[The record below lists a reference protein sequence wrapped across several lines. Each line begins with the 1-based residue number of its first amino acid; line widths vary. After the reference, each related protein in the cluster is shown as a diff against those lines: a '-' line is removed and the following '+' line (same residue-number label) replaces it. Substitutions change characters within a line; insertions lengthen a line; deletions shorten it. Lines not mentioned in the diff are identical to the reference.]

1 MAVVSSLLIT
11 DWKGVRNCLAQ
22 LAESHDQVAEFLRGL
37 FVQLEELW
45 GQMLRQER
53 VWQAEHQ
60 RARQELESQAAEL
73 QRQQQALEAE
83 RQRLQAE
90 MERALAEQQQRLAQ
104 AQAEESRQ
112 REALENELELVRMRA
127 AELAES
133 LAEQSR
139 QIAQERAQ
147 WSEEIQRMR
156 RLLETLVSAQPAPA
170 ARDEEQPAAAEP
182 ARTAAAARPTG
193 EDPVLNSVMAQ
204 FQMLQRDLA
213 RRRRNGTTG

>member
-1 MAVVSSLLIT
+1 MAEVSSLLIT
-11 DWKGVRNCLAQ
+11 DWKGVRDCLTQ
-22 LAESHDQVAEFLRGL
+22 LAESHDQVADFLREL
-37 FVQLEELW
+37 FRQLEDLW

-53 VWQAEHQ
+53 AWQAQHQ
-60 RARQELESQAAEL
+60 QGCKELKRQAAEL
-73 QRQQQALEAE
+73 QRQQKALEAE

-90 MERALAEQQQRLAQ
+90 MERALEAEHQRQAQ
-104 AQAEESRQ
+104 AQAEETRQ

-147 WSEEIQRMR
+147 WSEELKRMR
-156 RLLETLVSAQPAPA
+156 RLLETLVRSRPAPA
-170 ARDEEQPAAAEP
+170 TGDEVQPPPAEP
-182 ARTAAAARPTG
+182 PRAAGASRDSG

-204 FQMLQRDLA
+204 FQMLQKDLA

>member
-1 MAVVSSLLIT
+1 MGEVSSLLIT
-11 DWKGVRNCLAQ
+11 DWKGVRDCLAQ
-22 LAESHDQVAEFLRGL
+22 LAESHDQVADFLRGL
-37 FVQLEELW
+37 FQQLEDLW

-53 VWQAEHQ
+53 AWQAEHQ
-60 RARQELESQAAEL
+60 RALKELESQAAEL
-73 QRQQQALEAE
+73 QRQREALEAE

-90 MERALAEQQQRLAQ
+90 AERTLEAEHQRQTQAL
-104 AQAEESRQ
+104 AEESRQ
-112 REALENELELVRMRA
+112 REVLENELEVVRMRA

-147 WSEEIQRMR
+147 WSEEIARMR
-156 RLLETLVSAQPAPA
+156 RLLETLVRHPPAPA
-170 ARDEEQPAAAEP
+170 GRDEENPPAAEP
-182 ARTAAAARPTG
+182 PRTAPASRASG

-204 FQMLQRDLA
+204 FQMLQKDLA